1 MKNVNGFVGE
11 VKGYMDQ
18 VRGKMKEYNF
28 SMGRDM
34 KIIVGKIV

>member
-1 MKNVNGFVGE
+1 
-11 VKGYMDQ
+11 
-18 VRGKMKEYNF
+18 MKEYNF